1 MTKYSYLKFIILF
14 IFIAGCEE
22 YKYSIEMKPCEEG
35 IERKLICP
43 SYLYQDERE
52 SITKLYEK
60 QLDPNTF
67 WGRFNE
73 NLPND
78 VGGAGFYT
86 TFSTNMGQVNVY
98 SERFRGND
106 NLNDTLEKAQLLTD
120 RTVDFLIGWL
130 EYELGDDPNFVN
142 LKAFCNENIR
152 PDLKNLM
159 IYFWLS
165 FALEEYKNGA
175 FEEVVM
181 RVKHYMIERG
191 YFSPKEAHLLF
202 SENSEDAED
211 KSFRLLRQLVTD
223 KMGYSLLKMEA
234 ERLVFLSDSKHA
246 EDSINRYIPTTD
258 FFKQAWEEI
267 KREQDDPNAE
277 PPEIDIEDF
286 IMHDIDLDFY
296 IDIGLGSG
304 SGIEVKLA
312 CKNEP
317 FDTNGQWY
325 EQESQVVWHS
335 GFATDEK
342 LPTFFYASWSD
353 PNEKY
358 QEEHFGRMVLSD
370 KALADYCMWRENL
383 DKEKGKE
390 WDSFVLSLTSS
401 EDLVKQVS
409 SFRFSEDRQKQK
421 ESDVRVSD
429 LAEMPRRLIL
439 RGLEAKKEE
448 ENRKTQTNKTQSDKE
463 R

>member
-1 MTKYSYLKFIILF
+1 MAKHSYLKFIIISIL
-14 IFIAGCEE
+14 IAGCEE
-22 YKYSIEMKPCEEG
+22 YYIYSIEMKPCEEG
-35 IERKLICP
+35 IERKLFWP
-43 SYLYQDERE
+43 GYLSQDKRE

-202 SENSEDAED
+202 SESSEAAED
-211 KSFRLLRQLVTD
+211 KAFRLLRQLVTD

-277 PPEIDIEDF
+277 PPKIDMDDF
-286 IMHDIDLDFY
+286 IMHDIDFDDF
-296 IDIGLGSG
+296 DLLQWSV
-304 SGIEVKLA
+304 SGIKVKLA

-317 FDTNGQWY
+317 FDTNGKWD
-325 EQESQVVWHS
+325 EQESQIVWGG
-335 GFATDEK
+335 GFAGDES
-342 LPTFFYASWSD
+342 LPTFFYASWSN

-358 QEEHFGRMVLSD
+358 QEEHFGRVVLSD
-370 KALADYCMWRENL
+370 EALAEYCTWRENVGE
-383 DKEKGKE
+383 EKGKE
-390 WDSFVLSLTSS
+390 WDSFILSLTPN
-401 EDLVKQVS
+401 EGLEKQVS
-409 SFRFSEDRQKQK
+409 SFRFSQDRQKQK
-421 ESDVRVSD
+421 ESDEKESD
-429 LAEMPRRLIL
+429 LAKRPRGLIL
-439 RGLEAKKEE
+439 TGLEAKKEE
-448 ENRKTQTNKTQSDKE
+448 EKRKTQTNKTQSDKE

>member
-1 MTKYSYLKFIILF
+1 MAKHSYLKFIILF
-14 IFIAGCEE
+14 ILIAGCDEY

-35 IERKLICP
+35 IERKLIWP
-43 SYLYQDERE
+43 GYLFQDKRE

-86 TFSTNMGQVNVY
+86 TFSTNMGQVNIY

-106 NLNDTLEKAQLLTD
+106 NFNDTLEKAQLLTD
-120 RTVDFLIGWL
+120 RMADFLIGWL

-142 LKAFCNENIR
+142 LKAFCDENIR

-165 FALEEYKNGA
+165 YALEEYKNGA
-175 FEEVVM
+175 SEEIVM
-181 RVKHYMIERG
+181 RVKHYIIERG
-191 YFSPKEAHLLF
+191 YLSPKEMHFLTESYEDTRKQGLWLF
-202 SENSEDAED
+202 
-211 KSFRLLRQLVTD
+211 RRLVTD
-223 KMGYSLLKMEA
+223 KMGYSFPKMVTQ
-234 ERLVFLSDSKHA
+234 RLVFLSDVKQA
-246 EDSINRYIPTTD
+246 EESITRYMRTTD

-267 KREQDDPNAE
+267 KRQQDDPNAE
-277 PPEIDIEDF
+277 PPDIDIEDI

-296 IDIGLGSG
+296 IDIGLGPG
-304 SGIEVKLA
+304 TGIEVKLA

-317 FDTNGQWY
+317 FDTNGKWD
-325 EQESQVVWHS
+325 EQESQVVWHD
-335 GFATDEK
+335 GFATDER

-358 QEEHFGRMVLSD
+358 QEEHFGHVVLID
-370 KALADYCMWRENL
+370 EALAEYCTWRENL
-383 DKEKGKE
+383 DGEKGNE
-390 WDSFVLSLTSS
+390 WDSFVLSLTPS
-401 EDLVKQVS
+401 EGLEEQVS
-409 SFRFSEDRQKQK
+409 SFRFLEDRQKQK

-429 LAEMPRRLIL
+429 LAEIPRRLIL
-439 RGLEAKKEE
+439 RGLRAKKEE